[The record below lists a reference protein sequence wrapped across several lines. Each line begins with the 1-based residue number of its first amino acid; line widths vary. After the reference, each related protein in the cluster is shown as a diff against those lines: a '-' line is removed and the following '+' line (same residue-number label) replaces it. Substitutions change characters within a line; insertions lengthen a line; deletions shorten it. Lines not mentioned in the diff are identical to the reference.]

1 MRPAC
6 RIVPIDSIHL
16 IDDPLPSNFLK
27 EITA

>member
-6 RIVPIDSIHL
+6 RIVPIVSIHL
-16 IDDPLPSNFLK
+16 IDDALPSNFLK